1 MCAYACPYTWSPV
14 FACTCTHTTQLGDI
28 SQQAGALAEATEG
41 SSSFSSLD
49 FTIATT
55 IMTSLADSALA
66 TNQLE
71 VCIQSRCCSLQN
83 LEFRHSVVISSSML
97 RPQDSCCYS
106 TKTIF
111 HIHIPLL
118 TPVPRVVLM
127 QFQEN
132 FTRSFNNL
140 LDTETETLVE
150 SQEQSQA
157 PSR

>member
-1 MCAYACPYTWSPV
+1 MSRGCSKFLYAH
-14 FACTCTHTTQLGDI
+14 AHTTQLGDI
-28 SQQAGALAEATEG
+28 SQQAGALAEATED

-55 IMTSLADSALA
+55 IMTSLVDSALA

-71 VCIQSRCCSLQN
+71 VCMQSRRCSLQN
-83 LEFRHSVVISSSML
+83 LEFSRRSVVISSSIL
-97 RPQDSCCYS
+97 RPVAIVSNNL
-106 TKTIF
+106 
-111 HIHIPLL
+111 IPLL

-127 QFQEN
+127 QFQKN